1 VNLNSLFLLNL
12 KRWSNTKKILVIEDN
27 ETILY
32 LIRTII
38 QKLGH
43 QIIEARDGLTGVKLG
58 IAERPD
64 LILMD
69 IQLPELDG
77 YEATKRIRTIEET
90 KDIPII
96 AITSYAMVG
105 DKEKIL
111 AAGCT
116 AYIEKPFRPK
126 SFIEELKKYL

>member
-1 VNLNSLFLLNL
+1 M
-12 KRWSNTKKILVIEDN
+12 KKVLVIEDN
-27 ETILY
+27 EINRYLMRTIL
-32 LIRTII
+32 

-43 QIIEARDGLTGVKLG
+43 QVIEAQDGFTGVELA

-69 IQLPELDG
+69 IQLPGLDG
-77 YEATKRIRTIEET
+77 YEATKKLRALET
-90 KDIPII
+90 TKKIPII

-105 DKEKIL
+105 DREKIL

-116 AYIEKPFRPK
+116 AYIEKPIDPE
-126 SFIEELKKYL
+126 SFIKELKKYIENGPEI

>member
-1 VNLNSLFLLNL
+1 M
-12 KRWSNTKKILVIEDN
+12 
-27 ETILY
+27 
-32 LIRTII
+32 RTIV
-38 QKLGH
+38 QKLGY
-43 QIIEARDGLTGVKLG
+43 QVIEARDGLSGVELA

-77 YEATKRIRTIEET
+77 YEATKRIRAIEET
-90 KDIPII
+90 KNIPII

-116 AYIEKPFRPK
+116 AYIEKPIDPK
-126 SFIEELKKYL
+126 SFIEELKKYI

>member
-1 VNLNSLFLLNL
+1 MNLNLLFLLNL
-12 KRWSNTKKILVIEDN
+12 KRWFNTKKILVIEDN
-27 ETILY
+27 EVNLY
-32 LIRTII
+32 LICTII
-38 QKLGH
+38 QKLGY
-43 QIIEARDGLTGVKLG
+43 QVIEARDGLTGVEFA
-58 IAERPD
+58 IAEKPD

-77 YEATKRIRTIEET
+77 YEATKRIRAIEET

-126 SFIEELKKYL
+126 SFIEEIKKYI

>member
-1 VNLNSLFLLNL
+1 M
-12 KRWSNTKKILVIEDN
+12 KRVLIIEDN
-27 ETILY
+27 EINLYLMRTIL
-32 LIRTII
+32 

-43 QIIEARDGLTGVKLG
+43 QVIEAQDGFTGVELAKK
-58 IAERPD
+58 ENPD

-69 IQLPELDG
+69 IQLPRMDG
-77 YEATKRIRTIEET
+77 YEATKKIRAIEET

-116 AYIEKPFRPK
+116 AYIEKPIEPE
-126 SFIEELKKYL
+126 SFIEELKKYI

>member
-1 VNLNSLFLLNL
+1 M
-12 KRWSNTKKILVIEDN
+12 KRVLIIEDN
-27 ETILY
+27 EINLY
-32 LIRTII
+32 LMRTIVR
-38 QKLGH
+38 KLGY
-43 QIIEARDGLTGVKLG
+43 QVIEARDGLSGVELA

-77 YEATKRIRTIEET
+77 YEATKRIRAIEET
-90 KDIPII
+90 KNIPII

-116 AYIEKPFRPK
+116 AYIEKPIDPK
-126 SFIEELKKYL
+126 SFIEELKKYI

>member
-1 VNLNSLFLLNL
+1 M
-12 KRWSNTKKILVIEDN
+12 KKVLVIEDN
-27 ETILY
+27 EINLYLMRTIL
-32 LIRTII
+32 

-43 QIIEARDGLTGVKLG
+43 HVIEAQNGLTGVDLAQ
-58 IAERPD
+58 AEIPD

-69 IQLPELDG
+69 IQLPVLDG
-77 YEATKRIRTIEET
+77 YGATKKIRAIEAT

-105 DKEKIL
+105 DREKIL

-116 AYIEKPFRPK
+116 AYIEKPIDPE
-126 SFIEELKKYL
+126 SFIKVLKGIYNKK

>member
-1 VNLNSLFLLNL
+1 M
-12 KRWSNTKKILVIEDN
+12 
-27 ETILY
+27 
-32 LIRTII
+32 RTIV
-38 QKLGH
+38 QKLGY
-43 QIIEARDGLTGVKLG
+43 QVIEARDGFTGVELA

-77 YEATKRIRTIEET
+77 YEATKKIRAIEET
-90 KDIPII
+90 KNIPII

-116 AYIEKPFRPK
+116 AYIEKPIDPK
-126 SFIEELKKYL
+126 SFIEELKKYI

>member
-1 VNLNSLFLLNL
+1 M
-12 KRWSNTKKILVIEDN
+12 KKVLVIEDN
-27 ETILY
+27 EINLYLLRTILE
-32 LIRTII
+32 
-38 QKLGH
+38 KLGH
-43 QIIEARDGLTGVKLG
+43 QVFEARDGHTGVKL
-58 IAERPD
+58 AKMEKPD

-69 IQLPELDG
+69 IQLPGLDG
-77 YEATKRIRTIEET
+77 YEATKEIQAMEEL

-116 AYIEKPFRPK
+116 AYIEKPIEPET
-126 SFIEELKKYL
+126 FIEELKKYI

>member
-1 VNLNSLFLLNL
+1 M
-12 KRWSNTKKILVIEDN
+12 KRVLIIEDN
-27 ETILY
+27 EINLY
-32 LIRTII
+32 LMRTIVR
-38 QKLGH
+38 KLGY
-43 QIIEARDGLTGVKLG
+43 QVIEARDGLSGVELA

-77 YEATKRIRTIEET
+77 YEATKRIRAIEET
-90 KDIPII
+90 KNIPII

-105 DKEKIL
+105 DREKIL

-116 AYIEKPFRPK
+116 AYIEKPIEPE
-126 SFIEELKKYL
+126 SFIEELNKYI

>member
-1 VNLNSLFLLNL
+1 M
-12 KRWSNTKKILVIEDN
+12 KRVLVIEDN
-27 ETILY
+27 EINLYLMRTIL
-32 LIRTII
+32 

-43 QIIEARDGLTGVKLG
+43 QVFEAQDGYTGVELA

-69 IQLPELDG
+69 IQLPGLDG
-77 YEATKRIRTIEET
+77 YGATKKIRATEET

-105 DKEKIL
+105 DREKIL

-116 AYIEKPFRPK
+116 AYIEKPIEPE
-126 SFIEELKKYL
+126 SFIEELKKYI

>member
-1 VNLNSLFLLNL
+1 M
-12 KRWSNTKKILVIEDN
+12 RWLNTKKILVIEDN
-27 ETILY
+27 EVNLY

-38 QKLGH
+38 KKLGH
-43 QIIEARDGLTGVKLG
+43 QIIEARDGLTGVELA

-77 YEATKRIRTIEET
+77 YEATKRIRAIEET

-126 SFIEELKKYL
+126 YFIEVIKKYI